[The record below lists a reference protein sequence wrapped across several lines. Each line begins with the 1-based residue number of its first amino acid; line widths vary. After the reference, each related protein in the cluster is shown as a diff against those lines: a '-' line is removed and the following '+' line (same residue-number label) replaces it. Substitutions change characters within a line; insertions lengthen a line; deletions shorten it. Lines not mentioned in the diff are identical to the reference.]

1 MAFFFSS
8 PFDALVEFQRSL
20 DAFRDSSWLEDSF
33 SGGGAFPPLNVFSKD
48 DDIVIVTEAPGVRK
62 ADLRVEVKDNTVRIA
77 GKKEPEYGGSDRVS
91 LHRRERPF
99 GSFDRTVSLP
109 VEVDPDRV
117 KAELHDGILA
127 LYLPRAERSK
137 PKTINIA

>member
-1 MAFFFSS
+1 MAYFFSS

-20 DAFRDSSWLEDSF
+20 DAFRDSSWLDDSF
-33 SGGGAFPPLNVFSKD
+33 SGGGAYPPLNVFSKG

-62 ADLRVEVKDNTVRIA
+62 ADLRIEVKDNTVRIA
-77 GKKEPEYGGSDRVS
+77 GKKEAQYGDRVS

-99 GSFDRTVSLP
+99 GAFDRTVSLP

-117 KAELHDGILA
+117 KAELRDGILA
-127 LYLPRAERSK
+127 LYLPRAERDK
-137 PKTINIA
+137 PRSIAIN